1 MDDAGATNRLCWPST
16 VIMAGDGSGPQLH
29 CARTRLIDILQGFD
43 PQTGSDRTLHA
54 SGLRLQEL
62 TETTSGSWPRLCR
75 IVLVTKYPLSRQI
88 RLFFFF
94 FFNNKRIKLSQ
105 VTCPQTPLNFPS
117 PTHVPLLSLS
127 QTKLYTWQQRWR
139 KSWHVAS
146 FITIIFLNFFIIENV
161 K

>member
-1 MDDAGATNRLCWPST
+1 MKYDGVMTPSTAWVHVSGWVTVMCRQVRFDTRCMVNYPAEALTGSHPRKRFISVHNIRTVVDDAGATNRLCWPSA

-29 CARTRLIDILQGFD
+29 CARTRLLDILQGFD

-88 RLFFFF
+88 R
-94 FFNNKRIKLSQ
+94 RM
-105 VTCPQTPLNFPS
+105 
-117 PTHVPLLSLS
+117 
-127 QTKLYTWQQRWR
+127 
-139 KSWHVAS
+139 
-146 FITIIFLNFFIIENV
+146 
-161 K
+161 